1 MKYIERKNGYVYLV
15 KEDSTDGRFKT
26 YYNMGKDS
34 ESELWKDEIKP
45 KKTKK
50 SEDNEQK
57 KEDDI

>member
-1 MKYIERKNGYVYLV
+1 MKYFERKNGYVYLV

-45 KKTKK
+45 KKAKK
-50 SEDNEQK
+50 SED
-57 KEDDI
+57 